1 MLNVNR
7 VTLLG
12 HVGRDPELHT
22 SASGDRAAR
31 FSLAT
36 TERWKDRAGE
46 LQERTEWHRII
57 VFGGQVGVVEEWV
70 GKGAT
75 VLVEGRLTV
84 REYTDKEDTPRQAT
98 EIIVAGPQGVVNV
111 LSGRDPSARPGRA
124 SEQPEAPATAAAS
137 NPAAARGA
145 ASGDWT

>member
-22 SASGDRAAR
+22 STGGDRAAR

-46 LQERTEWHRII
+46 PQERTEWHRII
-57 VFGGQVGVVEEWV
+57 VFGGQVGVVERLV
-70 GKGAT
+70 HKGST

-84 REYTDKEDTPRQAT
+84 REYTDKQDQRRQAT
-98 EIIVAGPQGVVNV
+98 EIIISGPQGMVNV
-111 LSGRDPSARPGRA
+111 LAPRTGREPDG
-124 SEQPEAPATAAAS
+124 SEAAPP
-137 NPAAARGA
+137 PAATVGA
-145 ASGDWT
+145 GADAIPDEWA

>member
-12 HVGRDPELHT
+12 HVGRDPEFHT
-22 SASGDRAAR
+22 GAGGDRAAR

-57 VFGGQVGVVEEWV
+57 VFGGQVGVVERLV
-70 GKGAT
+70 RKGSA

-84 REYTDKEDTPRQAT
+84 REYTDKQDQSRQTT
-98 EIIVAGPQGVVNV
+98 EIIVSGPQGMVNV
-111 LSGRDPSARPGRA
+111 LAPRGG
-124 SEQPEAPATAAAS
+124 SEPDGSEAAS
-137 NPAAARGA
+137 APPAAADA
-145 ASGDWT
+145 AAGDWA

>member
-22 SASGDRAAR
+22 SAGGDRAAR

-46 LQERTEWHRII
+46 PQERTEWHRII
-57 VFGGQVGVVEEWV
+57 VFGGQVGVVERLV
-70 GKGAT
+70 RKGAA

-84 REYTDKEDTPRQAT
+84 REYTDNQNIQKQAT
-98 EIIVAGPQGVVNV
+98 EIIVGGPQGMVNV
-111 LSGRDPSARPGRA
+111 LTPVTGSEPGGPEEASVSAA
-124 SEQPEAPATAAAS
+124 
-137 NPAAARGA
+137 GA
-145 ASGDWT
+145 AEVSGEWA

>member
-12 HVGRDPELHT
+12 HVGRDPEFHT
-22 SASGDRAAR
+22 GAGGDRAAR

-57 VFGGQVGVVEEWV
+57 VFGGQVPVVERLV
-70 GKGAT
+70 RKGSA

-84 REYTDKEDTPRQAT
+84 REYTDKQDMPRQAT
-98 EIIVAGPQGVVNV
+98 EIIVSGPQGVVNV
-111 LSGRDPSARPGRA
+111 LASGTGNVRDG
-124 SEQPEAPATAAAS
+124 AAADS
-137 NPAAARGA
+137 KPPAGA
-145 ASGDWT
+145 DDVTGDWA

>member
-22 SASGDRAAR
+22 GASGDRAAR

-46 LQERTEWHRII
+46 LQERTEWHRVI
-57 VFGGQVGVVEEWV
+57 VFGGQVGVVEERV
-70 GKGAT
+70 RKGAA

-84 REYTDKEDTPRQAT
+84 REYTDKEDQARQAT
-98 EIIVAGPQGVVNV
+98 EIIVAGPQGMVNV
-111 LSGRDPSARPGRA
+111 LSAGSGRA
-124 SEQPEAPATAAAS
+124 PEQPEAPAATAG
-137 NPAAARGA
+137 PAAGSA
-145 ASGDWT
+145 DWT

>member
-57 VFGGQVGVVEEWV
+57 VFGGQVGVVEERV
-70 GKGAT
+70 RKGAA

-84 REYTDKEDTPRQAT
+84 REYTDRQDTPRQAT
-98 EIIVAGPQGVVNV
+98 EIIVAGPQGMVNV
-111 LSGRDPSARPGRA
+111 LSTG
-124 SEQPEAPATAAAS
+124 SERVPEQQAGAAVAAAAPKPVTDS
-137 NPAAARGA
+137 V
-145 ASGDWT
+145 DWA

>member
-12 HVGRDPELHT
+12 HVGRDPEIHT

-46 LQERTEWHRII
+46 LQERTEWHRVI
-57 VFGGQVGVVEEWV
+57 VFGGAARVVEERV
-70 GKGAT
+70 RKGAA

-84 REYTDKEDTPRQAT
+84 REYTDKEAMPRQAT
-98 EIIVAGPQGVVNV
+98 EIIVAGPPGMVNV
-111 LSGRDPSARPGRA
+111 LS
-124 SEQPEAPATAAAS
+124 T
-137 NPAAARGA
+137 
-145 ASGDWT
+145 

>member
-22 SASGDRAAR
+22 SAGGDRAAR

-46 LQERTEWHRII
+46 PQERTEWHRII
-57 VFGGQVGVVEEWV
+57 VFGGQVGVVERRV
-70 GKGAT
+70 RKGSA

-84 REYTDKEDTPRQAT
+84 REYTDKQDQPRQST
-98 EIIVAGPQGVVNV
+98 EIIVSGPQGMVNV
-111 LSGRDPSARPGRA
+111 LAPRTGSEPQGR
-124 SEQPEAPATAAAS
+124 EAAS
-137 NPAAARGA
+137 AAPAAADAVTGEWA
-145 ASGDWT
+145 

>member
-46 LQERTEWHRII
+46 LQERTEWHRVI
-57 VFGGQVGVVEEWV
+57 VFGGQVGVVEERV
-70 GKGAT
+70 RKGAA

-84 REYTDKEDTPRQAT
+84 REYTDWQDQPRQAT
-98 EIIVAGPQGVVNV
+98 EIIVAGSQGMVNV
-111 LSGRDPSARPGRA
+111 LSAGSERVP
-124 SEQPEAPATAAAS
+124 EQPAAPAVAAAPK
-137 NPAAARGA
+137 PAAGSA
-145 ASGDWT
+145 DWA

>member
-22 SASGDRAAR
+22 GASGDRAAR

-57 VFGGQVGVVEEWV
+57 VFGGQVGVVEERV
-70 GKGAT
+70 HKGAA

-84 REYTDKEDTPRQAT
+84 REYTDRQDTPRQAT
-98 EIIVAGPQGVVNV
+98 EIIVAGPQGMVNV
-111 LSGRDPSARPGRA
+111 LSAGSERVP
-124 SEQPEAPATAAAS
+124 EQPAVPVAAAAPKPATDSA
-137 NPAAARGA
+137 
-145 ASGDWT
+145 DWA